1 MLSVQ
6 PDGLV
11 TIAHDGGEARRV
23 RCSVRCGVRY
33 GRAWRQRAEKESTAE
48 VERPLSAAPRR
59 HENFRLRLHSGARP
73 AVSLEAVSPDG
84 ASRAVRLGKD
94 GALHAVARGPPS
106 RFALEPASGSR
117 VLLQLVAS
125 GELLSPVVA
134 PPSARRVPVAFLA
147 APGAAAAWTL
157 THHGDG
163 RYTLAAAA
171 DGEPRRHLTREPSGA
186 VVLSS
191 DPALAFPAPA
201 SLFTLEATSDGAGGV
216 AAWLL
221 RPCGARGAA
230 GVVAR
235 DDAGR
240 AEALQRSPV
249 PMDALRIIDVAAA
262 AAAAAGGGAAAHAAA
277 RAAMAPDA
285 PRAACW
291 ATAGAAAAAADAGT
305 AAGAR
310 RPPATLRALAAAALS
325 REAPME
331 AGGPPPAALSE
342 AEQAAAFGAVYV
354 PDYAAAAVKAA
365 WLARQPAPGG
375 ACKVPLPPDASPFPG
390 AMRCVCCD
398 KTVLRMAA
406 ESNPAH
412 HGYLAA
418 EARRAARAAPPRN
431 GSVPGAFWH
440 AVGSFVC
447 IALVAAAAGSGVRC
461 AVHARSHRRAAR
473 AAA

>member
-1 MLSVQ
+1 M
-6 PDGLV
+6 
-11 TIAHDGGEARRV
+11 
-23 RCSVRCGVRY
+23 
-33 GRAWRQRAEKESTAE
+33 
-48 VERPLSAAPRR
+48 
-59 HENFRLRLHSGARP
+59 RLHRGGARP
-73 AVSLEAVSPDG
+73 AISLEAVGPDG
-84 ASRAVRLGKD
+84 ASRPVRLGRD
-94 GALHAVARGPPS
+94 GALRAVSRGSPS

-117 VLLQLVAS
+117 VLLQLASS
-125 GELLSPVVA
+125 GELLCPVVA
-134 PPSARRVPVAFLA
+134 PPSARRVPVAFLP

-171 DGEPRRHLTREPSGA
+171 DGEPRRHLTREASGA

-221 RPCGARGAA
+221 RPCGAA

-235 DDAGR
+235 GDAGR
-240 AEALQRSPV
+240 AAALQRSPV
-249 PMDALRIIDVAAA
+249 PADSIRIIDVAAA

-277 RAAMAPDA
+277 RAAMSPDA

-291 ATAGAAAAAADAGT
+291 AAAGAAAAAADTGT

-310 RPPATLRALAAAALS
+310 RPPATLRALVAAALS

-331 AGGPPPAALSE
+331 AGGVPPAALTE
-342 AEQAAAFGAVYV
+342 AEQQSAFGAVFV
-354 PDYAAAAVKAA
+354 PDFAAAAVKAA

-375 ACKVPLPPDASPFPG
+375 ACKVPLPADTAPFPG
-390 AMRCVCCD
+390 AMRCACCD

-440 AVGSFVC
+440 AVGSAVC
-447 IALVAAAAGSGVRC
+447 VALVAAAAGSGVRC
-461 AVHARSHRRAAR
+461 AVHARAHRRAAR
-473 AAA
+473 AA